1 MTPPQRWWGC
11 RLRRLP
17 PTRTGSSRTTV
28 RRRASFPS
36 VHLLEVDVNGQQV
49 GNAGDFEA
57 GDMPYSEAGP
67 WAKARLSQGVARP
80 VVYFQVSS
88 WASVAQSL
96 ASAGVSRND
105 VRLWTAHYTG
115 QQHTCSSA
123 CGYGVTGAADA
134 TQWASSDA
142 PGTVPSAYRNRNI
155 DVSITADDFSGP
167 APPVPRESAVWWT
180 EPNAAAD
187 HDRHRRRELAGADG
201 SARLAPDGGR
211 SVPSRVHKCMPR
223 VPGSGEARRRWHRRA
238 ADSGGDMDRA
248 DHLRIRA
255 SRPWGVAR
263 RKDQHEPSRHCQQRA
278 VGRRGRS

>member
-1 MTPPQRWWGC
+1 MGTMFD
-11 RLRRLP
+11 
-17 PTRTGSSRTTV
+17 TTDDPATTLV
-28 RRRASFPS
+28 GLQVEAIAAYANGKFANYGAAAREFPS

-155 DVSITADDFSGP
+155 DVSITADDFWGP
-167 APPVPRESAVWWT
+167 APPVPAS
-180 EPNAAAD
+180 P
-187 HDRHRRRELAGADG
+187 
-201 SARLAPDGGR
+201 PFGGR
-211 SVPSRVHKCMPR
+211 SLTQPPIMTGTDVESWQAQMARRGWPLTVDGQYR
-223 VPGSGEARRRWHRRA
+223 PGSTNACREFQAQVKLGVDGIVGPPTRA
-238 ADSGGDMDRA
+238 ATWIA
-248 DHLRIRA
+248 
-255 SRPWGVAR
+255 PTT
-263 RKDQHEPSRHCQQRA
+263 
-278 VGRRGRS
+278 